1 MTHHEFSFL
10 QHKSRVAFIAYKQN
24 HASCIKA
31 LSEEILGSID
41 NSMTGVSKRS
51 HRRGSLKD
59 EVHIGEWLKGRH
71 TNDMI

>member
-24 HASCIKA
+24 HSSCIKA
-31 LSEEILGSID
+31 ASEEIPASID
-41 NSMTGVSKRS
+41 NYVTGVSERS
-51 HRRGSLKD
+51 QRRGSLKD